1 MSTTSRA
8 RMKSQSVIAKCQ
20 VEIVDL
26 KGSYIRSAGTRSAAI
41 LDGTKLC
48 RVEEFAA
55 RHFRRSGFEVT
66 FLESAP
72 FHVLFSVY
80 FWSVIQDRC
89 DRRVRTVGILDRQA
103 YDQHRPSEVIW
114 IRLPS
119 DFGTADYAR
128 RRAKAITKHLAAIAE
143 TSAELLRLFDNW
155 LAPSVGL
162 RQYLWADRRET
173 VETARKLIEL
183 IPPVVLKTVL
193 GYLVLNYWGHRSGW
207 PDLLVYR
214 TNQWFLAEV
223 KSCSDKL
230 NENQKR
236 WIEDNHRYLHLPF
249 KLVHVRRGIADRAP
263 GSRWRATMLRTI
275 SAE

>member
-89 DRRVRTVGILDRQA
+89 DRRVRTVGILDRPA
-103 YDQHRPSEVIW
+103 CDQRRPSEVIW

-119 DFGTADYAR
+119 DFGTPDYAR
-128 RRAKAITKHLAAIAE
+128 RRAKAITSHLSAIGE
-143 TSAELLRLFDNW
+143 TRAELLELFDNW
-155 LAPSVGL
+155 LAPSVDL

-173 VETARKLIEL
+173 IETARKLIEL
-183 IPPVVLKTVL
+183 ISPVALKTVL

-249 KLVHVRRGIADRAP
+249 KLVQVARG
-263 GSRWRATMLRTI
+263 GV
-275 SAE
+275 